1 MPKKS
6 RKTRKSPFLVFEDV
20 IGQFL
25 IYLYELQEPYP
36 KSNWLIKRKEVR
48 KSFVKFLNL
57 PKNDKI
63 CHRIGKDPAGKI
75 GTFLSR
81 TGYLMDLESGSEFF
95 CINYQKVMHY
105 KEIEELHKTI
115 KQKLVLNAN
124 ENEKRHRLANN
135 LSFKVTQALE
145 QFLPPPALLELKK
158 KKFADEVL
166 CEYSSQFANYFNGGQ
181 IFTPENILGAMK
193 LLLQIEDVDNFS
205 KYRRIIQ
212 RDVKL
217 SQSQQQPNRYSFTLS
232 KTSRKIGYSYEV
244 LLSRYNR
251 VLIVAECAETKALTK
266 DQILEFLISGSLELN
281 VRGKTIATTYIGRIE
296 DVNDKSKK
304 ATIETEGEPDPKA
317 SYLIIFCP
325 ARRTLCYQYY
335 ALSLYGERCAML
347 QHFLFPNPVVTASL
361 PRMCKPFFQTLSN
374 EYIHTY
380 VCSLSFYDKNIA
392 TNPEQIEAVH
402 NIVSG
407 CKNSKLQIPYII
419 FGPPGTGKTSII
431 VESILQLLLHDQ
443 KSRILVTAGPNCACD
458 EIALRICKTLSLGE
472 KPRSN
477 ILARIY
483 CCSQESRRENLHK
496 LLLEYSNMYDWHFW
510 PNIAILQQY
519 RIVVCTLSCLGKL
532 ITGGLQHFTH
542 VFLDEAA
549 ACSMSEGL
557 IGVVGGLTKK
567 SNFIL
572 SGDHKQ
578 LGPIINSKRAEALGL
593 GISLMERQLQHKC
606 YDVNEAN
613 GHYNRSIQTR
623 LCRNFRSHPAIVKL
637 FNELY
642 YDNKLESM
650 ASIENTNLAA
660 KWKGLHDPNFPIL
673 FHAVNGREQ
682 YDEDSSSFYNWEEGE
697 LVLKYVDDLLKSG
710 LGDGR
715 KLEETDIGIISPYR
729 SQCISI
735 QEDLNN
741 HFKIQIE
748 TGSVETYRGKE
759 KAVIIVSFVRSR
771 YKSLGFLRNPKRLNV
786 VLSRAKSLLILI
798 GNDVTLSKQSDY
810 EFVIKECKRHGNF
823 IPAPVASKKN

>member
-6 RKTRKSPFLVFEDV
+6 RKAHQTRKSPFINLFEKDV
-20 IGQFL
+20 VGQFL
-25 IYLYELQEPYP
+25 KYLYELQKPNP
-36 KSNWLIKRKEVR
+36 KSDWLIKRKEVR
-48 KSFVKFLNL
+48 KSFVEFLNL
-57 PKNDKI
+57 PKNDKL
-63 CHRIGKDPAGKI
+63 CRRIGRDPAGKI
-75 GTFLSR
+75 GTLLNR
-81 TGYLMDLESGSEFF
+81 TGYLMDLKSGSEFF
-95 CINYQKVMHY
+95 RINYQELMQY
-105 KEIEELHKTI
+105 KEIEELHKAI
-115 KQKLVLNAN
+115 KKKLILNADADAEN
-124 ENEKRHRLANN
+124 ENKKRHRLPNN
-135 LSFKVTQALE
+135 LFFKVTEAIE

-166 CEYSSQFANYFNGGQ
+166 CEYSSEFANYFNGGQ
-181 IFTPENILGAMK
+181 LFTPENILGAMK

-217 SQSQQQPNRYSFTLS
+217 SQSQQQPNRFSFTLS
-232 KTSRKIGYSYEV
+232 KKSRKIGYSYEV
-244 LLSRYNR
+244 LLNRYNR

-266 DQILEFLISGSLELN
+266 DQILEFLISGSLQLN
-281 VRGKTIATTYIGRIE
+281 VRGKTIATTFIGRIE

-304 ATIETEGEPDPKA
+304 ATIEIEGGLPPDPKA

-347 QHFLFPNPVVTASL
+347 QHFLFPNPVVIASV
-361 PRMCKPFFQTLSN
+361 PRMCLS
-374 EYIHTY
+374 Y
-380 VCSLSFYDKNIA
+380 YDKNIA

-458 EIALRICKTLSLGE
+458 EIALRICNTLSLGK

-483 CCSQESRRENLHK
+483 CCSQESRRENLNK

-510 PNIAILQQY
+510 PDIAILQQY

-532 ITGGLQHFTH
+532 ITGDLQHFTH

-637 FNELY
+637 FSELY

-650 ASIENTNLAA
+650 ASRENTNLAA

-697 LVLKYVDDLLKSG
+697 LVLEYVDDLLKNG
-710 LGDGR
+710 LDDER

-729 SQCISI
+729 SQCMSI

-741 HFKIQIE
+741 LLKIQIE

-771 YKSLGFLRNPKRLNV
+771 YKSLGFLKNPKRLNV
-786 VLSRAKSLLILI
+786 ILSRAKSLLILI

-823 IPAPVASKKN
+823 IPAPSASKKN